1 MRFLFSL
8 LLVSLSCV
16 SCTRS
21 LHKADRNA
29 IVKVGDRILSQEE
42 LDRNLNPVL
51 TQEDSIIQSEHFV
64 RSWINDQLL
73 FDVALKNIGNKEE
86 IEKLVEN
93 YKRSLIVYQYQEQ
106 LINEKLD
113 KEIGE
118 ESLLRFYEGNKEG
131 FVLDRPLLKGLYLK
145 IPQGAPQIDDV
156 KKWYKSIN
164 PANIEKIEKYS
175 IQNSAVYNYF
185 VDQWVDLYELTS
197 DWPVNYKNDPGFI
210 KRNVFVEQQDTNF
223 YYLLHATDFLLPGET
238 TPFEYTKP
246 IIKEMLL
253 NQKKAEFLKKTE
265 EDLYQRAL
273 NRGQIIFYN
282 E

>member
-8 LLVSLSCV
+8 LLVSLFCV

-21 LHKADRNA
+21 LHKADRTA
-29 IVKVGDRILSQEE
+29 IVKVGDHILSQEE

-51 TQEDSIIQSEHFV
+51 TPEDSIIQSEHFV

-73 FDVALKNIGNKEE
+73 FDVASKNIGNKEAV
-86 IEKLVEN
+86 EKLVEN

-113 KEIGE
+113 KEISD
-118 ESLLRFYEGNKEG
+118 ESLLRFYEDNKEG
-131 FVLDRPLLKGLYLK
+131 FILDRPLVKGLYLK
-145 IPQGAPQIDDV
+145 IPQGALQINDV
-156 KKWYKSIN
+156 KTWYKSIN

-175 IQNSAVYNYF
+175 IQNSAIYNYF
-185 VDQWVDLYELTS
+185 VDQWVDFYELTS
-197 DWPVNYKNDPGFI
+197 DWPVNYKSDPGFI
-210 KRNVFVEQQDTNF
+210 RRNVFVEQQDTNF
-223 YYLLHATDFLLPGET
+223 HYLLHATDFLLPGET

-253 NQKKAEFLKKTE
+253 NQKKAEFLKKIE

-273 NRGQIIFYN
+273 NRRQIIFYN